1 VSVDNVCVRKRQRGG
16 VYKWRIYIPYHLIR
30 LAPYRT
36 TSGLLKPLQDKLQA
50 VDRALVE
57 QIKYDDDVTAGDVYR
72 LKRL

>member
-1 VSVDNVCVRKRQRGG
+1 
-16 VYKWRIYIPYHLIR
+16 
-30 LAPYRT
+30 
-36 TSGLLKPLQDKLQA
+36 LKPLQDKLQA